1 MNTKT
6 IDGACYARML
16 LGGAACLAAHSE
28 ELNSLNVFP
37 VADGDTGTNMSMT
50 ITSARKELERLP
62 DDVAVDKVAKTTSSA
77 MLRGARGNSGVILS
91 LIFRG
96 LAKGL
101 KGKEEIDVRDMI
113 LALSYGVES
122 AYKAV
127 MTPTEGTILTV
138 VRLATQAGARYGTEH
153 KEASFAEVF
162 AHVIEGA
169 RDALAQT
176 PELLPVLKKA
186 GVVDAG
192 GQGLLLIFEG
202 MQSVFQDGVIVANT
216 SDSEPQEQENVQRRE
231 AAPAPAPAEGAE
243 SASVPAATGEPL
255 TSGTLQYIYC
265 VELLVMRDPVA
276 KKDPTAL
283 KAYLESIGDQLTVKV
298 EPELIKVHV
307 HTNDPGRAMNQA
319 LKYGV
324 LAKAAVNN
332 MDRPENDPM
341 QKVDLHQYHSEPE
354 RIGEPDEE
362 SSGTVAPVE
371 ITKEVGFVSVSAGD
385 GIAALFQ
392 DIGVDLVVSGGQT
405 MNPSTEDILNAVE
418 QVPASTVFVLPNNKN
433 IIMAAEQV
441 AALSTRKVIVLPTRT
456 IPQGV
461 PALIHYNPDLSVEE
475 NHLEMSRSLDTVD
488 TAQVTFAARDSVV
501 DGLKIKEGQMLGM
514 ENGAIT
520 VVEDS
525 ALTAAYKITRHLC
538 NRKTTMVTIFFGE
551 GATEEEATELES
563 MIRDKFKDIETAV
576 IPGGQPVYSYIIS
589 VE

>member
-1 MNTKT
+1 MINGQ
-6 IDGACYARML
+6 IFRDAVIS
-16 LGGAACLAAHSE
+16 AAYNITNQRDAVNA
-28 ELNSLNVFP
+28 LNVFP
-37 VADGDTGTNMSMT
+37 VPDGDTGTTMSMT

-243 SASVPAATGEPL
+243 SASVPAAAGEPL

-265 VELLVMRDPVA
+265 VELLVMRDPAA

-307 HTNDPGRAMNQA
+307 HTNDPGRAMNQS

-461 PALIHYNPDLSVEE
+461 TALIHYNPDLSVEE

>member
-1 MNTKT
+1 MINGQ
-6 IDGACYARML
+6 IFRDAVIS
-16 LGGAACLAAHSE
+16 AAYNITNQRDAVNA
-28 ELNSLNVFP
+28 LNVFP
-37 VADGDTGTNMSMT
+37 VPDGDTGTNMSMT

-101 KGKEEIDVRDMI
+101 KGKEEIDARDMI

-153 KEASFAEVF
+153 KEAPFAEVF

-243 SASVPAATGEPL
+243 SASVPAAAGEPL

-341 QKVDLHQYHSEPE
+341 LKVDLHQYHSEPE

-461 PALIHYNPDLSVEE
+461 TALIHYNPDLSVEE

>member
-1 MNTKT
+1 M
-6 IDGACYARML
+6 IS
-16 LGGAACLAAHSE
+16 AAYNITNQRDAVNA
-28 ELNSLNVFP
+28 LNVFP
-37 VADGDTGTNMSMT
+37 VPDGDTGTNMSMT

-101 KGKEEIDVRDMI
+101 KGKEEIDARDMI

-153 KEASFAEVF
+153 KEAPFAEVF

-243 SASVPAATGEPL
+243 SASVPAAAGEPL

-265 VELLVMRDPVA
+265 VELLVMRDPAA

-461 PALIHYNPDLSVEE
+461 TALIHYNPDLSVEE

>member
-1 MNTKT
+1 MINGQ
-6 IDGACYARML
+6 IFRDAVIS
-16 LGGAACLAAHSE
+16 AAYNITNQRDAVNA
-28 ELNSLNVFP
+28 LNVFP
-37 VADGDTGTNMSMT
+37 VPDGDTGTNMSMT
-50 ITSARKELERLP
+50 ITSARKELERVP
-62 DDVAVDKVAKTTSSA
+62 DDVAVDKVAKMTSSA

-101 KGKEEIDVRDMI
+101 KGKEEIDARDMI

-153 KEASFAEVF
+153 KEAPFAEVF

-192 GQGLLLIFEG
+192 GQGLLFIFEG

-243 SASVPAATGEPL
+243 SASVPAAAGEPL

-461 PALIHYNPDLSVEE
+461 TALIHYNPDLSVEE

>member
-1 MNTKT
+1 MINGQ
-6 IDGACYARML
+6 IFRDAVIS
-16 LGGAACLAAHSE
+16 AAYNITNQRDAVNA
-28 ELNSLNVFP
+28 LNVFP
-37 VADGDTGTNMSMT
+37 VPDGDTGTNMSMT

-153 KEASFAEVF
+153 KEAPFAEVF

-243 SASVPAATGEPL
+243 SASVPAAAGEPL

-341 QKVDLHQYHSEPE
+341 LKVDLHQYHSEPE

-461 PALIHYNPDLSVEE
+461 TALIHYNPDLSVEE

>member
-1 MNTKT
+1 MINGQ
-6 IDGACYARML
+6 IFRDAVIS
-16 LGGAACLAAHSE
+16 AAYNITNQRDAVNA
-28 ELNSLNVFP
+28 LNVFP
-37 VADGDTGTNMSMT
+37 VPDGDTGTNMSMT

-153 KEASFAEVF
+153 KEAPFAEVF
-162 AHVIEGA
+162 ANVLEGA
-169 RDALAQT
+169 RDALAPT

-243 SASVPAATGEPL
+243 SASVPAAAGEPL

-265 VELLVMRDPVA
+265 VELLVMRDPAA

-461 PALIHYNPDLSVEE
+461 TALIHYNPDLSVEE

>member
-1 MNTKT
+1 M
-6 IDGACYARML
+6 IS
-16 LGGAACLAAHSE
+16 AAYNITNQRDAVNA
-28 ELNSLNVFP
+28 LNVFP
-37 VADGDTGTNMSMT
+37 VPDGDTGTNMSMT

-243 SASVPAATGEPL
+243 SASVPAAAGEPL

-461 PALIHYNPDLSVEE
+461 TALIHYNPDLSVEE

>member
-1 MNTKT
+1 M
-6 IDGACYARML
+6 IS
-16 LGGAACLAAHSE
+16 AAYNITNQRDAVNA
-28 ELNSLNVFP
+28 LNVFP
-37 VADGDTGTNMSMT
+37 VPDGDTGTNMSMT

-153 KEASFAEVF
+153 KEAPFAEVF

-243 SASVPAATGEPL
+243 SASVPAAAGEPL

-341 QKVDLHQYHSEPE
+341 LKVDLHQYHSEPE

-461 PALIHYNPDLSVEE
+461 TALIHYNPDLSVEE

>member
-1 MNTKT
+1 M
-6 IDGACYARML
+6 IS
-16 LGGAACLAAHSE
+16 AAYNITNQRDAVNA
-28 ELNSLNVFP
+28 LNVFP
-37 VADGDTGTNMSMT
+37 VPDGDTGTNMSMT
-50 ITSARKELERLP
+50 ITSARKELERVP
-62 DDVAVDKVAKTTSSA
+62 DDVAVDKVAKMTSSA

-101 KGKEEIDVRDMI
+101 KGKEEIDARDMI

-153 KEASFAEVF
+153 KEAPFAEVF

-243 SASVPAATGEPL
+243 SASVPAAAGEPL

-341 QKVDLHQYHSEPE
+341 LKVDLHQYHSEPE

-362 SSGTVAPVE
+362 SSGTAAPVE

-461 PALIHYNPDLSVEE
+461 TALIHYNPDLSVEE

-501 DGLKIKEGQMLGM
+501 DGLKIKEGQMLGT
-514 ENGAIT
+514 AIFARC
-520 VVEDS
+520 S
-525 ALTAAYKITRHLC
+525 
-538 NRKTTMVTIFFGE
+538 
-551 GATEEEATELES
+551 
-563 MIRDKFKDIETAV
+563 
-576 IPGGQPVYSYIIS
+576 GQAQFH
-589 VE
+589 

>member
-1 MNTKT
+1 MINGQ
-6 IDGACYARML
+6 IFRDAVIS
-16 LGGAACLAAHSE
+16 AAYNITNQRDAVNA
-28 ELNSLNVFP
+28 LNVFP
-37 VADGDTGTNMSMT
+37 VPDGDTGTNMSMT

-153 KEASFAEVF
+153 KEAPFAEVF

-243 SASVPAATGEPL
+243 SASVPAAAGEPL

-461 PALIHYNPDLSVEE
+461 TALIHYNPDLSVEE

>member
-1 MNTKT
+1 M
-6 IDGACYARML
+6 IS
-16 LGGAACLAAHSE
+16 AAYNITNQRDAVNA
-28 ELNSLNVFP
+28 LNVFP
-37 VADGDTGTNMSMT
+37 VPDGDTGTNMSMT

-153 KEASFAEVF
+153 KEALFAEVF

-243 SASVPAATGEPL
+243 SASVPAAAGEPL

-265 VELLVMRDPVA
+265 VELLVMRDPAA

-461 PALIHYNPDLSVEE
+461 TALIHYNPDLSVEE

-551 GATEEEATELES
+551 GATEEEAAELET

>member
-1 MNTKT
+1 M
-6 IDGACYARML
+6 IS
-16 LGGAACLAAHSE
+16 AAYNITNQRDAVNA
-28 ELNSLNVFP
+28 LNVFP
-37 VADGDTGTNMSMT
+37 VPDGDTGTNMSMT

-153 KEASFAEVF
+153 KEALFAEVF

-243 SASVPAATGEPL
+243 SASVPAAAGEPL

-265 VELLVMRDPVA
+265 VELLVMRDPAA

-461 PALIHYNPDLSVEE
+461 TALIHYNPDLSVEE

>member
-1 MNTKT
+1 MISGKT
-6 IDGACYARML
+6 LRDAIISAARNITNERDSVN
-16 LGGAACLAAHSE
+16 A
-28 ELNSLNVFP
+28 LNVFP
-37 VADGDTGTNMSMT
+37 VPDGDTGTNMSMT
-50 ITSARKELERLP
+50 ITAARKELERLP
-62 DDVAVDKVAKTTSSA
+62 DDVTVDKVVKTTSSA

-101 KGKEEIDVRDMI
+101 KGMEEIGPRDMI

-138 VRLATQAGARYGTEH
+138 VRLATQEGARYGTEH
-153 KEASFAEVF
+153 KDASFEDVF
-162 AHVIEGA
+162 EHVIQGA

-202 MQSVFQDGVIVANT
+202 MQSVFRDGILVEDT
-216 SDSEPQEQENVQRRE
+216 SGSEPREQEGVGKVVALAAEETPETGEQAE
-231 AAPAPAPAEGAE
+231 AAPG
-243 SASVPAATGEPL
+243 
-255 TSGTLQYIYC
+255 LQYAYC
-265 VELLVMRDPVA
+265 VELLVLRNTAVT
-276 KKDPTAL
+276 KDPSAL
-283 KAYLESIGDQLTVKV
+283 KAYLESIGDQL
-298 EPELIKVHV
+298 HV
-307 HTNDPGRAMNQA
+307 GVDRDYIAIHIHTNDPGRAMNQA

-324 LAKAAVNN
+324 LGSISIHNMEEPVSRERIAKF
-332 MDRPENDPM
+332 
-341 QKVDLHQYHSEPE
+341 DLHQYHKDPEVPKEPAAADMPE
-354 RIGEPDEE
+354 
-362 SSGTVAPVE
+362 AAE
-371 ITKEVGFVSVSAGD
+371 ITKDVGFVSVSVGE
-385 GIAALFQ
+385 GIEAMFKE
-392 DIGVDLVVSGGQT
+392 IGVDVVVSGGQT

-418 QVPASTVFVLPNNKN
+418 SVPAATVFVLPNNKN

-441 AALSTRKVIVLPTRT
+441 IALSTRSVIVLPTRT
-456 IPQGV
+456 IPQGIT
-461 PALIHYNPDLSVEE
+461 ALLHYDPGASVEE
-475 NHLEMSRSLDTVD
+475 NHLEMARSLDTVD

-501 DGLKIKEGQMLGM
+501 DGMKIKEGQMLGM

-538 NRKTTMVTIFFGE
+538 NRKTTMVTIFYGE
-551 GATEEEATELES
+551 DATEEEAMELES
-563 MIRDKFKDIETAV
+563 MIRDKYKDLETAV

>member
-1 MNTKT
+1 M
-6 IDGACYARML
+6 IS
-16 LGGAACLAAHSE
+16 AAYNITNQRDAVNA
-28 ELNSLNVFP
+28 LNVFP
-37 VADGDTGTNMSMT
+37 VPDGDTGTNMSMT

-243 SASVPAATGEPL
+243 SASVPAAAGEPL

-265 VELLVMRDPVA
+265 VELLVMRDPAA

-332 MDRPENDPM
+332 MDRPENDPL

-354 RIGEPDEE
+354 RTGEPDEE
-362 SSGTVAPVE
+362 TAGTVAPAE

-392 DIGVDLVVSGGQT
+392 DIGVDVVVSGGQT

-461 PALIHYNPDLSVEE
+461 TALIHYNPDLSVEE

>member
-1 MNTKT
+1 M
-6 IDGACYARML
+6 IS
-16 LGGAACLAAHSE
+16 AAYNITNQRDAVNA
-28 ELNSLNVFP
+28 LNVFP
-37 VADGDTGTNMSMT
+37 VPDGDTGTNMSMT
-50 ITSARKELERLP
+50 ITSARKELERVP

-153 KEASFAEVF
+153 KEAPFAEVF

-243 SASVPAATGEPL
+243 SASVPAAAGEPL

-461 PALIHYNPDLSVEE
+461 TALIHYNPDLSVEE

>member
-1 MNTKT
+1 M
-6 IDGACYARML
+6 IS
-16 LGGAACLAAHSE
+16 AAYNITNQRDAVNA
-28 ELNSLNVFP
+28 LNVFP
-37 VADGDTGTNMSMT
+37 VPDGDTGTNMSMT

-62 DDVAVDKVAKTTSSA
+62 DDVAVDKVAKMTSSA

-243 SASVPAATGEPL
+243 SASVPAAAGEPL

-265 VELLVMRDPVA
+265 VELLVMRDPAA

-461 PALIHYNPDLSVEE
+461 TALIHYNPDLSVEE

-488 TAQVTFAARDSVV
+488 TAQVSFAARDSVV
-501 DGLKIKEGQMLGM
+501 DGMKIKEGQMLGM

>member
-1 MNTKT
+1 M
-6 IDGACYARML
+6 IS
-16 LGGAACLAAHSE
+16 AAYNITNQRDAVNA
-28 ELNSLNVFP
+28 LNVFP
-37 VADGDTGTNMSMT
+37 VPDGDTGTNMSMT

-62 DDVAVDKVAKTTSSA
+62 DDVTVDKVAKTTSSA

-96 LAKGL
+96 IAKGL
-101 KGKEEIDVRDMI
+101 KGKEEIDARDMI

-138 VRLATQAGARYGTEH
+138 VRLATQAGAQYGTEH
-153 KEASFAEVF
+153 KEAPFDEVF

-192 GQGLLLIFEG
+192 GQGLLLVFEG

-216 SDSEPQEQENVQRRE
+216 SDSEPQEQENVRRGE
-231 AAPAPAPAEGAE
+231 TAPASTGETEGA
-243 SASVPAATGEPL
+243 AVPAAAGEPL
-255 TSGTLQYIYC
+255 TSGTLSYIYC
-265 VELLVMRDPVA
+265 VELLVMRDPAA

-283 KAYLESIGDQLTVKV
+283 KAFLESIGDQLTVKID
-298 EPELIKVHV
+298 PELIQIHI

-341 QKVDLHQYHSEPE
+341 QKIDLHQYHSEPE
-354 RIGEPDEE
+354 RTGTGEPAEE
-362 SSGTVAPVE
+362 TAGAVAPAE

-392 DIGVDLVVSGGQT
+392 DIGVDIVVSGGQT

-418 QVPASTVFVLPNNKN
+418 QVPASTVFVLP
-433 IIMAAEQV
+433 
-441 AALSTRKVIVLPTRT
+441 TRT

-461 PALIHYNPDLSVEE
+461 TALIHYNPDLSVEE

-538 NRKTTMVTIFFGE
+538 NRKTTMVTIFYGE

-563 MIRDKFKDIETAV
+563 MIRDKFKDLETAV

>member
-1 MNTKT
+1 M
-6 IDGACYARML
+6 IS
-16 LGGAACLAAHSE
+16 AAYNITNQRDAVNA
-28 ELNSLNVFP
+28 LNVFP
-37 VADGDTGTNMSMT
+37 VPDGDTGTNMSMT

-243 SASVPAATGEPL
+243 SASVPAAAGEPL

-265 VELLVMRDPVA
+265 VELLVMRDPAA

-341 QKVDLHQYHSEPE
+341 QKVDLRQYHSEPD
-354 RIGEPDEE
+354 RRTGRRVLRDR
-362 SSGTVAPVE
+362 G
-371 ITKEVGFVSVSAGD
+371 AGRD
-385 GIAALFQ
+385 H
-392 DIGVDLVVSGGQT
+392 
-405 MNPSTEDILNAVE
+405 
-418 QVPASTVFVLPNNKN
+418 
-433 IIMAAEQV
+433 
-441 AALSTRKVIVLPTRT
+441 
-456 IPQGV
+456 QGRR
-461 PALIHYNPDLSVEE
+461 LRLR
-475 NHLEMSRSLDTVD
+475 LR
-488 TAQVTFAARDSVV
+488 
-501 DGLKIKEGQMLGM
+501 G
-514 ENGAIT
+514 
-520 VVEDS
+520 
-525 ALTAAYKITRHLC
+525 
-538 NRKTTMVTIFFGE
+538 
-551 GATEEEATELES
+551 
-563 MIRDKFKDIETAV
+563 
-576 IPGGQPVYSYIIS
+576 
-589 VE
+589 

>member
-1 MNTKT
+1 MISASYNITNQR
-6 IDGACYARML
+6 DAVNA
-16 LGGAACLAAHSE
+16 
-28 ELNSLNVFP
+28 LNVFP
-37 VADGDTGTNMSMT
+37 VPDGDTGTNMSMT

-62 DDVAVDKVAKTTSSA
+62 DDVTVEKVAKTTSSA

-96 LAKGL
+96 ITKGL
-101 KGKEEIDVRDMI
+101 KGKETINAQDMI
-113 LALSYGVES
+113 LAFSYGVES

-138 VRLATQAGARYGTEH
+138 VRLATQAGARYGSEN
-153 KEASFAEVF
+153 KEAPFEAVF

-169 RDALAQT
+169 QEALAMT
-176 PELLPVLKKA
+176 PQLLPVLAKA

-192 GQGLLLIFEG
+192 GQGLLLILEG
-202 MQSVFQDGVIVANT
+202 MQSVFKDGIIVANT
-216 SDSEPQEQENVQRRE
+216 SDSEPKEQENVTRRE
-231 AAPAPAPAEGAE
+231 VPSESKEPEV
-243 SASVPAATGEPL
+243 SASGAAVANGTTL
-255 TSGTLQYIYC
+255 SSGALEYLYC
-265 VELLVMRDPVA
+265 VELLVARDPSV

-298 EPELIKVHV
+298 SAETIGVHV

-324 LAKAAVNN
+324 LAKAAVTN
-332 MDRPENDPM
+332 MDRPANDPL
-341 QKVDLHQYHSEPE
+341 QKVDLHCYHSEPE
-354 RIGEPDEE
+354 RHEE
-362 SSGTVAPVE
+362 NAEEVEGTAAPVE
-371 ITKEVGFVSVSAGD
+371 ITKDVGFVSVSAGD
-385 GIAALFQ
+385 GIAALFEE
-392 DIGVDLVVSGGQT
+392 IGVDIVVSGGQT

-461 PALIHYNPDLSVEE
+461 TALLHFNPDLSVEE
-475 NHLEMSRSLDTVD
+475 NHLEMRRAIDTVD

-501 DGLKIKEGQMLGM
+501 DGLKIKKGQMLGM
-514 ENGAIT
+514 ANGTIT
-520 VVEDS
+520 AVDDS
-525 ALTAAYKITRHLC
+525 AVAAAYKATRHLC
-538 NRKTTMVTIFFGE
+538 SRKTTMVTIFYGE
-551 GATEEEATELES
+551 GANEEEANELES
-563 MIRDKFKDIETAV
+563 LIRERFKEVETTV

>member
-1 MNTKT
+1 M
-6 IDGACYARML
+6 IS
-16 LGGAACLAAHSE
+16 AAYNITNQRDE
-28 ELNSLNVFP
+28 VNRLNVFP
-37 VADGDTGTNMSMT
+37 VPDGDTGTNMSMT

-243 SASVPAATGEPL
+243 SASVPAAAGEPL

-265 VELLVMRDPVA
+265 VELLVMRDPAA

-461 PALIHYNPDLSVEE
+461 TALIHYNPDLSVEE

>member
-1 MNTKT
+1 MINGQ
-6 IDGACYARML
+6 IFRDAVIS
-16 LGGAACLAAHSE
+16 AAYNITNQRDAVNA
-28 ELNSLNVFP
+28 LNVFP
-37 VADGDTGTNMSMT
+37 VPDGDTGTNMSMT

-243 SASVPAATGEPL
+243 SASVPAAAGEPL

-265 VELLVMRDPVA
+265 VELLVMRDPAA

-461 PALIHYNPDLSVEE
+461 TALIHYNPDLSVEE

>member
-1 MNTKT
+1 MISASHNITNQR
-6 IDGACYARML
+6 DAVNA
-16 LGGAACLAAHSE
+16 
-28 ELNSLNVFP
+28 LNVFP
-37 VADGDTGTNMSMT
+37 VPDGDTGTNMSMT
-50 ITSARKELERLP
+50 ILSACKELERLP
-62 DDVAVDKVAKTTSSA
+62 DDVTVEKVAKTTSSA

-96 LAKGL
+96 IAKGL
-101 KGKEEIDVRDMI
+101 KGLTEVGPREMI

-138 VRLATQAGARYGTEH
+138 VRLATQAGAQFGTEH
-153 KEASFAEVF
+153 KDAPFEEVF
-162 AHVIEGA
+162 EHVLEGA

-192 GQGLLLIFEG
+192 GQGLLLVFEG
-202 MQSVFQDGVIVANT
+202 MQSVFRDGVIIPDT
-216 SDSEPQEQENVQRRE
+216 SDTEPREQENVVRRE
-231 AAPAPAPAEGAE
+231 EASKEEPSAEAPA
-243 SASVPAATGEPL
+243 AAAAVPL
-255 TSGTLQYIYC
+255 TSGTLEYIYC
-265 VELLVMRDPVA
+265 VELLVLRDHSCT
-276 KKDPTAL
+276 KDPTAL
-283 KAYLESIGDQLTVKV
+283 QAYLESIGDQLTAKV
-298 EPELIKVHV
+298 DSDLIQVHV

-324 LAKAAVNN
+324 IGKVTIRN
-332 MDRPENDPM
+332 MDRPEQDDLV
-341 QKVDLHQYHSEPE
+341 QKTDLHQYHTEPKRLE
-354 RIGEPDEE
+354 AVSDTEE
-362 SSGTVAPVE
+362 SAPASVD
-371 ITKEVGFVSVSAGD
+371 ITKDVGFVSVAAGD
-385 GIAALFQ
+385 GIAALFR
-392 DIGVDLVVSGGQT
+392 DIGVDVVVSGGQT

-418 QVPASTVFVLPNNKN
+418 SVPASTVFVLPNNKN

-441 AALSTRKVIVLPTRT
+441 ISLSTRKVIVLPTRT

-461 PALIHYNPDLSVEE
+461 TALIHYNPDLPVEE

-488 TAQVTFAARDSVV
+488 TAQVTFAARDSVI
-501 DGLKIKEGQMLGM
+501 DGMKIKEGQMLGM

-538 NRKTTMVTIFFGE
+538 NRKTSMVTIFFGE
-551 GATEEEATELES
+551 GATEEEATELET
-563 MIRDKFKDIETAV
+563 MIRDKFKDVETAV

>member
-1 MNTKT
+1 MINGQ
-6 IDGACYARML
+6 IFRDAVIS
-16 LGGAACLAAHSE
+16 AAYNITNQRDAVNA
-28 ELNSLNVFP
+28 LNVFP
-37 VADGDTGTNMSMT
+37 VPDGDTGTNMSMT

-243 SASVPAATGEPL
+243 SASVPAAAGEPL

-265 VELLVMRDPVA
+265 VELLVMRDPAA

-362 SSGTVAPVE
+362 SSGTAAPVE

-461 PALIHYNPDLSVEE
+461 TALIHYNPDLSVEE

>member
-1 MNTKT
+1 MLIN
-6 IDGACYARML
+6 GAVFRDAMIS
-16 LGGAACLAAHSE
+16 AAH
-28 ELNSLNVFP
+28 NITNQRDAVNALNVFP
-37 VADGDTGTNMSMT
+37 VPDGDTGTNMSMT

-62 DDVAVDKVAKTTSSA
+62 DDVTVDKVAKTTSSA

-101 KGKEEIDVRDMI
+101 KGQAEIGPRDMI

-138 VRLATQAGARYGTEH
+138 VRLATQAGAAYGTEH
-153 KEASFAEVF
+153 KEATFAEVF
-162 AHVIEGA
+162 EHVIEGA

-192 GQGLLLIFEG
+192 GQGLLLVFEG
-202 MQSVFQDGVIVANT
+202 MQSVFRDGVIIPNT
-216 SDSEPQEQENVQRRE
+216 SDSEPQEQENVVRRE
-231 AAPAPAPAEGAE
+231 AAPEEAPAKVSG
-243 SASVPAATGEPL
+243 PAAEAAPL
-255 TSGTLQYIYC
+255 TSGTLEYLYC
-265 VELLVMRDPVA
+265 AELLVLRDHSCT
-276 KKDPTAL
+276 KDPTAL
-283 KAYLESIGDQLTVKV
+283 RAYLESIGDQLFV
-298 EPELIKVHV
+298 EVNEDLIKIHL

-324 LAKAAVNN
+324 LGKVSIRN
-332 MDRPENDPM
+332 MDRPEKDDLCDR
-341 QKVDLHQYHSEPE
+341 VDLHAHHKEPE
-354 RIGEPDEE
+354 RPEE
-362 SSGTVAPVE
+362 TAKQEAAPAVE
-371 ITKEVGFVSVSAGD
+371 ITKDVGFVSVSAGE
-385 GIAALFQ
+385 GIEALFK
-392 DIGVDLVVSGGQT
+392 DIGVDVVVSGGQT

-418 QVPASTVFVLPNNKN
+418 RVPASTVFVLPNNKN

-441 AALSTRKVIVLPTRT
+441 ISLSSRKVIVLPTRT
-456 IPQGV
+456 IPQGIT
-461 PALIHYNPDLSVEE
+461 AMLHFNPDLPVEE

-501 DGLKIKEGQMLGM
+501 DGMKIKEGQMLGM

-525 ALTAAYKITRHLC
+525 ALTAAWKITRHLC
-538 NRKTTMVTIFFGE
+538 NRKTGMVTILFGE
-551 GATEEEATELES
+551 GATEEEAAELET
-563 MIRDKFKDIETAV
+563 MIRDKYKDVETAV

>member
-1 MNTKT
+1 M
-6 IDGACYARML
+6 IS
-16 LGGAACLAAHSE
+16 AAYNITNQRDAVNA
-28 ELNSLNVFP
+28 LNVFP
-37 VADGDTGTNMSMT
+37 VPDGDTGTNMSMT

-243 SASVPAATGEPL
+243 SASVPAAAGEPL

-265 VELLVMRDPVA
+265 VELLVMRDPAA

-418 QVPASTVFVLPNNKN
+418 QVPASTVFVLPYNKN

-461 PALIHYNPDLSVEE
+461 TALIHYNPDLSVEE